1 MNHSECYNVLK
12 IVFLGHPVVFR
23 TIKAFVTEQLLA
35 ISDVFY
41 TDRTLPPS
49 TQPYAVKKIFYGD
62 SVKNNSARATNLACL
77 GINYFS
83 IILNSGA
90 RKLKLFCQIQILG
103 NNFLL
108 IYIFLFTLLRPLFME
123 MNKFLLLQAVCNSK
137 LMGFVHC
144 FW

>member
-137 LMGFVHC
+137 LTGFVHS

>member
-108 IYIFLFTLLRPLFME
+108 IYIYLFTLLTPLFME

-137 LMGFVHC
+137 LMGFVHS

>member
-62 SVKNNSARATNLACL
+62 SIKNNSARATNLACL

-108 IYIFLFTLLRPLFME
+108 IYIYLFTLLRPLFME

-137 LMGFVHC
+137 LTGFVHS

>member
-108 IYIFLFTLLRPLFME
+108 IYIYLFTLLRPLFME

-137 LMGFVHC
+137 LTGFVHS

>member
-62 SVKNNSARATNLACL
+62 SIKNNSARATNLACL

-137 LMGFVHC
+137 LMGFVHS
-144 FW
+144 F

>member
-1 MNHSECYNVLK
+1 M
-12 IVFLGHPVVFR
+12 GHPVVFR

-62 SVKNNSARATNLACL
+62 SVKNNSARAKNLACL

-108 IYIFLFTLLRPLFME
+108 IYIFQLQFYNYIFLTLLRPLFME

-137 LMGFVHC
+137 LTGFVHS
-144 FW
+144 F

>member
-108 IYIFLFTLLRPLFME
+108 IYIYLFTLLRPLFIE

-137 LMGFVHC
+137 LTGFVHC
-144 FW
+144 F